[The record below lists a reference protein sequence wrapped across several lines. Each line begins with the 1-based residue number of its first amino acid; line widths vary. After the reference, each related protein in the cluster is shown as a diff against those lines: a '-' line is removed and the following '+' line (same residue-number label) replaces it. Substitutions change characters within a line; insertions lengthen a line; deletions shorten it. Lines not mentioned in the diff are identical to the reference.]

1 MEGLH
6 SQPSSVRHVLSY
18 KTVWQSTE
26 TKWFVIG
33 EPVWILRDKMSSW
46 SWTNK
51 NKSYYVTRQKL
62 FGCYDNYS
70 HLITV
75 HYIRVLQEH
84 TVSYNMPIVKI
95 EFNCREF
102 ILKIINVI
110 YVSRCFFFFY
120 LFGISSQVRLFKMK

>member
-1 MEGLH
+1 MGFSWADFWNPALLPVCGLTAHTEEVSQCIWGTGGLH
-6 SQPSSVRHVLSY
+6 SQLSSVRHVPSY

-26 TKWFVIG
+26 TKWVVIG
-33 EPVWILRDKMSSW
+33 EPVWILRDKMFSW

-62 FGCYDNYS
+62 FGCYDNDS

-84 TVSYNMPIVKI
+84 AVSYNMPIVKI
-95 EFNCREF
+95 EFNCR
-102 ILKIINVI
+102 
-110 YVSRCFFFFY
+110 
-120 LFGISSQVRLFKMK
+120 